1 MRTILL
7 GFFMLVVSSFALADH
22 HALSLEAR
30 QARTEMTITSIDLG
44 NEESV
49 ITAEAN
55 MGEYGR
61 TYASYHLSYNRD
73 GNGGT
78 YTAQGR
84 GYVDDTTMLSA
95 YAAGT
100 WHRDGVLIVMDEIV
114 NLSDGTQNLGRIV
127 VNPLARTMVM
137 DVYILK

>member
-1 MRTILL
+1 
-7 GFFMLVVSSFALADH
+7 
-22 HALSLEAR
+22 
-30 QARTEMTITSIDLG
+30 
-44 NEESV
+44 
-49 ITAEAN
+49 
-55 MGEYGR
+55 
-61 TYASYHLSYNRD
+61 
-73 GNGGT
+73 
-78 YTAQGR
+78 
-84 GYVDDTTMLSA
+84 MLSA